1 MFQVSNGSRA
11 LRNIDTTAEDL
22 FNEAHMV
29 LKYGIVG
36 LSAALVYA
44 TVSIVFVYFNLATAT
59 YANLIGFGAGFVF
72 SAYAHLNYTF
82 SVETDR
88 MKAVLRYGLVTF
100 SALCLSY
107 FGLSF
112 FDQTIGLNRV
122 SSQVG
127 AVGVSSFWSFLISR
141 LWAF

>member
-1 MFQVSNGSRA
+1 MSNGSCA
-11 LRNIDTTAEDL
+11 LKNIDPTTEDL
-22 FNEAHMV
+22 FNEAHIV

-36 LSAALVYA
+36 LSAALIYA
-44 TVSIVFVYFNLATAT
+44 IVSVVIVYFNLATPA

-72 SAYAHLNYTF
+72 SAYAHLYYTF
-82 SVETDR
+82 LVETDR
-88 MKAVLRYGLVTF
+88 LRAVLRYALVTL

-112 FDQTIGLNRV
+112 FDQAIGLNKV
-122 SSQVG
+122 SSQMG
-127 AVGVSSFWSFLISR
+127 AVGVSSFWSFLLSR